1 MEKYEINQNLSLL
14 KYSVNRN
21 QFNIKK
27 ISIYALLSL
36 IATNHLLLSCAHIVL
51 IVSKRMSTLRKS
63 HKSFGRWFLGHLT
76 ANPLIII
83 GVLIGTTIGIFT
95 RLLIPVVLGQ
105 AIDLAIIDKDDL
117 LSFEAQSSLLY
128 SFVIFIL
135 VLAIFRFFIGIIT
148 VFTNDWLSWNAQRR
162 IREEFFDSMQNK
174 PLKFHDSVRTG
185 ELMALATNDMGQVGG
200 LISPGLGFLADVF
213 ISIIFTAVLVLGV
226 LNSPEL
232 LILSIPFLIAY
243 LWAVFSFNRKMAPIS
258 QTFMR
263 KWSAISTAVQDNI
276 TGAEVVRAF
285 AEESYERQKFMKY
298 VLDFKRTWYRQQIL
312 QARYFPTLILFSAIG
327 FSVLAGSF
335 LVALEKLSIGGLIA
349 FNGLLISLLVPTY
362 VIGFAIRIFNGG
374 LAGARRIHAMEVR
387 EEGEENGEGEK
398 EFPSHVTGVIRFK
411 NVTFKYPTSSKPV
424 LDNINF
430 SVAPGQTIAIVGP
443 TGSGK
448 SSLTNLL
455 LRLYDYDGEI
465 TIDGVDIKEYSLE
478 SLRKSFGRI
487 EQDIYLFPRSI
498 RENIAFGAR
507 NVSQDEIEIAAR
519 LAQAHDFIMKFPKGY
534 DTYVGEGGSQLS
546 GGQRQRVA
554 MARTFL
560 TNPSILIFDDS
571 TSSVDSKTEE
581 KIVKAINTVI
591 QGRTTFVITH
601 RLSTIRQADCIL
613 VLKGG
618 KIVARGHH
626 SKLIYTSPDYRR
638 IFGKNVELPPLEVS
652 KTSTLP
658 IVGGS

>member
-1 MEKYEINQNLSLL
+1 
-14 KYSVNRN
+14 
-21 QFNIKK
+21 
-27 ISIYALLSL
+27 
-36 IATNHLLLSCAHIVL
+36 
-51 IVSKRMSTLRKS
+51 MSTPRKS

-76 ANPLIII
+76 ANPLIIF
-83 GVLIGTTIGIFT
+83 GVIIGTTIGIFT
-95 RLLIPVVLGQ
+95 RLLIPIALGQ

-117 LSFEAQSSLLY
+117 LSSEAQSSLLT
-128 SFVIFIL
+128 SFIFFL
-135 VLAIFRFFIGIIT
+135 FVLAIFRFVIGAVT
-148 VFTNDWLSWNAQRR
+148 VIANDWLSWNAQRR

-213 ISIIFTAVLVLGV
+213 ISIFFSAILVLGV
-226 LNSPEL
+226 LKSPEL
-232 LILSIPFLIAY
+232 VILSIPFLIAY

-276 TGAEVVRAF
+276 TGAEVIRAF

-298 VLDFKRTWYRQQIL
+298 VLDFRGAWYRQAVL

-327 FSVLAGSF
+327 FSVLIGSF
-335 LVALEKLSIGGLIA
+335 LVALEELTIGGLIA

-374 LAGARRIHAMEVR
+374 LAGARRIHAMEIR

-398 EFPSHVTGVIRFK
+398 EFPSSITGVIHFK
-411 NVTFKYPTSSKPV
+411 NVTFKYPTSRKPV

-465 TIDGVDIKEYSLE
+465 VIDGVDIKEYSLE

-507 NVSQDEIEIAAR
+507 NVSQNEIERVAK

-581 KIVKAINTVI
+581 KIVKAISAVI

-601 RLSTIRQADCIL
+601 RLSTIRQADCII

-638 IFGKNVELPPLEVS
+638 IFGKNVELPPLEMS
-652 KTSTLP
+652 KTSTILTA
-658 IVGGS
+658 GGS